1 MFWPAQPGQLD
12 CYNHRRMTA
21 PETGSRRIARA
32 ASVVMVGMALSSL
45 TGLAATILISHAFGT
60 SSLLDAF
67 SAANRL
73 TEILFNLMAGGALA
87 SAFVPAFTG
96 FLARGDRP
104 GGWRLASSIANL
116 IFLVLGLASLLAAVC
131 APWLVQNVL
140 APGFR
145 DPGQILLTVR
155 LLRVMLLSPVV
166 FALSGL
172 LMGIL
177 NAQQH
182 FALPAL
188 APACYRLGQIFGLV
202 LLVPRWGILGLAWGV
217 VLGSVLHLAIQLPAL
232 ARFSARYQLTLGL
245 RDASTRLVGA
255 LMLPRLLGVGVVQL
269 NFLVNTILASGMPE
283 GSLAAITLAFALM
296 IMPQAVLAQS
306 TGIAALPTFSA
317 QVARGDGAAFRT
329 AVADSLRG
337 LAFLSLPASLG
348 LILLREPI
356 VALLLQGGAFTA
368 DSTQMVA
375 WALLWYAAGLVGHS
389 LLEIAARAFYALQD
403 TRTPVMVGAAAMAL
417 NVFLSLSLARAFQQW
432 GWMPHGG
439 LALANSLA
447 TALECLVLLALLRR
461 RTGGLEAARLR
472 PGLQASLGATLLMGL
487 CLWGWLQLTQS
498 LAPWIRGGAGV
509 LLGAGV
515 YSLAA
520 WALGAP
526 EARHLFLA
534 ARRRWNRAR

>member
-1 MFWPAQPGQLD
+1 MIPL
-12 CYNHRRMTA
+12 
-21 PETGSRRIARA
+21 ETGSRRIARA

-87 SAFVPAFTG
+87 SAFVPTFTG
-96 FLARGDRP
+96 FLARGDRS
-104 GGWRLASSIANL
+104 GAWHLASSIANL
-116 IFLVLGLASLLAAVC
+116 IFVALGAASLLAAVF
-131 APWLVQNVL
+131 APWLVQHVL
-140 APGFR
+140 APGFG
-145 DPGQILLTVR
+145 DPAQIALTVR
-155 LLRVMLLSPVV
+155 LLRVMLLSPVI

-202 LLVPRWGILGLAWGV
+202 YLVPRWGILGLAWGV
-217 VLGSVLHLAIQLPAL
+217 VLGSALHLLIQLPAL
-232 ARFSARYQLTLGL
+232 VHYPGSYHLTLGL

-255 LMLPRLLGVGVVQL
+255 LMLPRLVGVGVVQL

-317 QVARGDGAAFRT
+317 QVARGELGAFRT
-329 AVADSLRG
+329 AIADTLRG
-337 LAFLSLPASLG
+337 LVFLSLPASLG
-348 LILLREPI
+348 LVLLRGPI

-368 DSTQMVA
+368 ESTQMVA

-389 LLEIAARAFYALQD
+389 LLEIAARGFYALQD
-403 TRTPVMVGAAAMAL
+403 TRTPVAVGVAAMAL
-417 NVFLSLSLARAFQQW
+417 NVVLSLSLAWAFQQW

-447 TALECLVLLALLRR
+447 TALECTVLLALLHR
-461 RTGGLEAARLR
+461 RTGGLDVARLR
-472 PGLQASLGATLLMGL
+472 PGLAASLGSTLTMGI
-487 CLWGWLQLTQS
+487 CLWVWLLLTRG
-498 LAPWIRGGAGV
+498 LAPWIRGGPGV
-509 LLGAGV
+509 LLGALV
-515 YSLAA
+515 YLLAA
-520 WALGAP
+520 WVLKAP
-526 EARHLFLA
+526 EARQLLLAGRRLWTTRASA
-534 ARRRWNRAR
+534 AR

>member
-1 MFWPAQPGQLD
+1 MAA
-12 CYNHRRMTA
+12 H
-21 PETGSRRIARA
+21 ETGSRRIARA
-32 ASVVMVGMALSSL
+32 ASVVMAGMALSSL
-45 TGLAATILISHAFGT
+45 TGLAATILISRAFGT

-87 SAFVPAFTG
+87 SAFVPTFTG
-96 FLARGDRP
+96 FLARDDRP
-104 GGWRLASSIANL
+104 GAWRLASSIANL
-116 IFLVLGLASLLAAVC
+116 IVVLLGSASLLAAAS
-131 APWLVQNVL
+131 APWLVQHVL

-145 DPGQILLTVR
+145 DPEQIRLTIV
-155 LLRVMLLSPVV
+155 LLRIMLISPVT

-177 NAQQH
+177 NGQQH

-188 APACYRLGQIFGLV
+188 APAFYRLGQILALV
-202 LLVPRWGILGLAWGV
+202 LLVPRYGILGLAWGV

-232 ARFSARYQLTLGL
+232 VRFPARYHAMLGL
-245 RDASTRLVGA
+245 TEASTRLVGA
-255 LMLPRLLGVGVVQL
+255 LMLPRLLGVGVVQI

-317 QVARGDGAAFRT
+317 QVARGEHSAFR
-329 AVADSLRG
+329 AAIADTLRG
-337 LAFLSLPASLG
+337 LVFLSLPASLG
-348 LILLREPI
+348 LIVLREPLI
-356 VALLLQGGAFTA
+356 RLLLQRGAFTA
-368 DSTQMVA
+368 ESTQMVA

-403 TRTPVMVGAAAMAL
+403 TRTPVLVGAAAMGL
-417 NVFLSLSLARAFQQW
+417 NVILSLTFAGMFTRW

-461 RTGGLEAARLR
+461 RTGGLEGARLR
-472 PGLQASLGATLLMGL
+472 PGLMASLGAALAMTTGL
-487 CLWGWLQLTQS
+487 WVWLHLTTA
-498 LAPWIRGGAGV
+498 APPWVIGGGGV
-509 LLGAGV
+509 ALGAAV
-515 YSLAA
+515 YFAVAL
-520 WALGAP
+520 ALGAP
-526 EARHLFLA
+526 EARRLAAA
-534 ARRRWNRAR
+534 ARRALQP

>member
-1 MFWPAQPGQLD
+1 MAA
-12 CYNHRRMTA
+12 H
-21 PETGSRRIARA
+21 ETGSRRIARA

-45 TGLAATILISHAFGT
+45 TGLAATILISRAFGT
-60 SSLLDAF
+60 SSLLDSF

-87 SAFVPAFTG
+87 SAFVPTFTG
-96 FLARGDRP
+96 FLARDDRP
-104 GGWRLASSIANL
+104 GAWRLASSIANL
-116 IFLVLGLASLLAAVC
+116 IILLLGAASLLAAAF
-131 APWLVQNVL
+131 APALVQYVL

-145 DPGQILLTVR
+145 DPEQIQLTVL
-155 LLRVMLLSPVV
+155 LLRIMLFSPVI

-182 FALPAL
+182 FAMPAL
-188 APACYRLGQIFGLV
+188 APACYRLGQILGLV
-202 LLVPRWGILGLAWGV
+202 LLVPRFGIVGLAWGV
-217 VLGSVLHLAIQLPAL
+217 VLGSALHLAIQVPAL
-232 ARFSARYQLTLGL
+232 IRIPTVYHATLGL
-245 RDASTRLVGA
+245 KEASTRLVGA

-317 QVARGDGAAFRT
+317 QVARGEQSAFRG
-329 AVADSLRG
+329 AIADTLRG
-337 LAFLSLPASLG
+337 LVFLSLPASLG
-348 LILLREPI
+348 LIMLREPI
-356 VALLLQGGAFTA
+356 VGLLLQRGAFTA
-368 DSTQMVA
+368 ESTQMVA

-403 TRTPVMVGAAAMAL
+403 TRTPVLVGAAAMGL
-417 NVFLSLSLARAFQQW
+417 NVVLSLTFAGWFSRW

-447 TALECLVLLALLRR
+447 TALECLVLLTLLRR
-461 RTGGLEAARLR
+461 RTGGLEGARLG
-472 PGLQASLGATLLMGL
+472 PGLMAALGAALAMTVV
-487 CLWGWLQLTQS
+487 LWGWLRLTS
-498 LAPWIRGGAGV
+498 PAPAWVIGGGGV
-509 LLGAGV
+509 ILGAGV
-515 YSLAA
+515 YFTAA
-520 WALGAP
+520 LALGAP
-526 EARHLFLA
+526 EARRLA
-534 ARRRWNRAR
+534 ASARRALQR

>member
-1 MFWPAQPGQLD
+1 MAA
-12 CYNHRRMTA
+12 H
-21 PETGSRRIARA
+21 ETGSRRIARA

-60 SSLLDAF
+60 SSLLDSF

-87 SAFVPAFTG
+87 SAFVPTFTG
-96 FLARGDRP
+96 FLARDDRP
-104 GGWRLASSIANL
+104 GAWRLASSIANL
-116 IFLVLGLASLLAAVC
+116 IILLLGAASLLAAAF
-131 APWLVQNVL
+131 APALVQYVL

-145 DPGQILLTVR
+145 DPEQIRLTVL
-155 LLRVMLLSPVV
+155 LLRIMLLSPVI

-182 FALPAL
+182 FAMPAL
-188 APACYRLGQIFGLV
+188 APACYRLGQILGLL
-202 LLVPRWGILGLAWGV
+202 LLVPRFGIVGLAWGV
-217 VLGSVLHLAIQLPAL
+217 VLGSVLHLVIQLPAL
-232 ARFSARYQLTLGL
+232 IRFPARYNATLGL
-245 RDASTRLVGA
+245 KEASTRLVGA

-317 QVARGDGAAFRT
+317 QVARGEQTAFR
-329 AVADSLRG
+329 AAIADTLRG
-337 LAFLSLPASLG
+337 LVFLSLPASLG
-348 LILLREPI
+348 LIVLREPI
-356 VALLLQGGAFTA
+356 VGLLLQRGAFTA
-368 DSTQMVA
+368 ESTQLVA

-403 TRTPVMVGAAAMAL
+403 TRTPVLVGAAAMGL
-417 NVFLSLSLARAFQQW
+417 NIVLSLAFASLFTRW

-447 TALECLVLLALLRR
+447 TALECLVLLVLLRR
-461 RTGGLEAARLR
+461 RTGGLEGARLR
-472 PGLQASLGATLLMGL
+472 PGLIAALGAALAMTAV
-487 CLWGWLQLTQS
+487 LWGWLRLTS
-498 LAPWIRGGAGV
+498 ASPTWVIGGGGV
-509 LLGAGV
+509 VVGAVV
-515 YSLAA
+515 YFTAA
-520 WALGAP
+520 LALGAP
-526 EARHLFLA
+526 EARRLA
-534 ARRRWNRAR
+534 ASARRALQR